1 MYGFPTQTEQ
11 ETIDSLDVVMQ
22 LFERNCIQLVY
33 WRQFTTTIHSPI
45 GMNPQD
51 FEINITGPDFEDFA
65 QNDLWLEDPQG
76 ADHPKYTKWLNLAL
90 HNYLNRTGFN
100 EEMQTWFEFPVPAT
114 SQPAGLIEIFL
125 AEVVTTKVV
134 S

>member
-1 MYGFPTQTEQ
+1 MPISILVNSSLSLLHFIRVTRCCRDTTGKPAAAGKQFQKKAKGLWRRAIMKPTAK
-11 ETIDSLDVVMQ
+11 Q
-22 LFERNCIQLVY
+22 LFECNCIQSLY

-76 ADHPKYTKWLNLAL
+76 ADHPKYTK
-90 HNYLNRTGFN
+90 
-100 EEMQTWFEFPVPAT
+100 
-114 SQPAGLIEIFL
+114 
-125 AEVVTTKVV
+125 
-134 S
+134 